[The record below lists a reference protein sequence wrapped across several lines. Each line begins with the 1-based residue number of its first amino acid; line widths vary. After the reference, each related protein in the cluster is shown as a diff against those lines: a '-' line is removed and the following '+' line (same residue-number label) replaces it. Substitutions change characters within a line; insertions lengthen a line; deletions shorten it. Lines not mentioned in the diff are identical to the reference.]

1 MKYIVKLF
9 IVIMVAYFAVVVIG
23 GSFVGTITK
32 HLGGNMTIELEAGQK
47 LEPYTVQWEPG
58 SGNIWYLTEP
68 MEEGYQPKKYEFKE
82 KSNLGAMEG
91 KITFIET
98 R

>member
-1 MKYIVKLF
+1 MLERLRSTSAQYDNRT
-9 IVIMVAYFAVVVIG
+9 
-23 GSFVGTITK
+23 GSRP
-32 HLGGNMTIELEAGQK
+32 K

-91 KITFIET
+91 KITFIEM

>member
-1 MKYIVKLF
+1 
-9 IVIMVAYFAVVVIG
+9 
-23 GSFVGTITK
+23 
-32 HLGGNMTIELEAGQK
+32 
-47 LEPYTVQWEPG
+47 
-58 SGNIWYLTEP
+58 

>member
-9 IVIMVAYFAVVVIG
+9 IVIMAAYFAVVVIG

-32 HLGGNMTIELEAGQK
+32 HLGGNMTIKLEAGQK

-58 SGNIWYLTEP
+58 NGRRLS
-68 MEEGYQPKKYEFKE
+68 
-82 KSNLGAMEG
+82 A
-91 KITFIET
+91 
-98 R
+98 